1 MNKGVS
7 VIIPCH
13 YDWVYVDECL
23 DSVFQQKNVDTQ
35 VICVYNAQN
44 VHSPLFKELTK
55 LQNRHIITL
64 IDNGNDNYGAAFA
77 RNRGLERVKDDER
90 VRKDTVMFIDDDD
103 IIGWKPGQSDIDHYY
118 LDYFYD
124 VLAAD
129 NKLAMVTGDIIDSRA
144 GLENI
149 NFKNYSELPKKSPVK
164 YEHAFKFLD
173 NRNTSCATLYRT
185 NIINDNNLRFKTHMK
200 YREDTE
206 FIMQYA
212 LTAATK
218 YDTYIHALKPVKWPD
233 SDEGLTSYYW
243 YRKHLDSVMGQTSQN
258 SLNKWY
264 NEYQKQKDN
273 LGYRAYLLEALEPV
287 QTQFPQTYQK
297 MLTEWKHTQEE
308 IAQDLHVMEKW
319 PQINVSYD
327 MLMWY
332 KLLTFFDV
340 PKEDVVNAAKA
351 YLSFYTPEHT
361 KNEVYRDAIM
371 KLFAFMLHSD
381 ETKTLDE
388 IKAQFRQTCRF

>member
-1 MNKGVS
+1 MSKGVS

-44 VHSPLFKELTK
+44 IHSPLFKELTK

-124 VLAAD
+124 VLASD

-149 NFKNYSELPKKSPVK
+149 NFKNYSE
-164 YEHAFKFLD
+164 
-173 NRNTSCATLYRT
+173 
-185 NIINDNNLRFKTHMK
+185 
-200 YREDTE
+200 
-206 FIMQYA
+206 
-212 LTAATK
+212 
-218 YDTYIHALKPVKWPD
+218 
-233 SDEGLTSYYW
+233 
-243 YRKHLDSVMGQTSQN
+243 
-258 SLNKWY
+258 
-264 NEYQKQKDN
+264 
-273 LGYRAYLLEALEPV
+273 
-287 QTQFPQTYQK
+287 
-297 MLTEWKHTQEE
+297 
-308 IAQDLHVMEKW
+308 
-319 PQINVSYD
+319 
-327 MLMWY
+327 
-332 KLLTFFDV
+332 
-340 PKEDVVNAAKA
+340 
-351 YLSFYTPEHT
+351 
-361 KNEVYRDAIM
+361 
-371 KLFAFMLHSD
+371 
-381 ETKTLDE
+381 
-388 IKAQFRQTCRF
+388 